1 MDQFIT
7 TITRTSIFANLARE
21 DLARV
26 AGKVDQ
32 VPVAAATV
40 IIRQGDAGDALY
52 IVESGA
58 VEVLHTDEQGTV
70 QRIAILGPRE
80 CFGEIAIF
88 AGTPRTATVVALV
101 DTVLLRLTKEACDQL
116 TTQYPAFSRHI
127 CRLLGE
133 RLVERGREL
142 VRSRVG
148 RDAVLGEFF
157 AALPPPARTM
167 LCRASVLDGIT
178 PELLTL
184 VADGTADPTALAALA
199 ERSPRLV
206 QAEDGDRWILHDDLR
221 EFLGAHLVREVGREA
236 AAALHARAAAH
247 FETAEDW
254 GRAADHHRGA
264 EAWDDLVR
272 VLERHGD
279 MLLERESPGRFLA
292 RLDAVPPGTRRAR
305 FHLVRL
311 RAKAHVLHGDARSGL
326 ATCRELLGTAHA
338 PSLDALAGAFR
349 YHVQLAEVHR
359 DAGDHAESVRSLKD
373 GLAVLEPSADRRAA
387 TSIFRLPR
395 AEPSRRRRWLSPRWL
410 YAAAAL
416 AAGVAV
422 SMLPAPAPMDAAGMR
437 FLGMLTA
444 AMILWSANV
453 FDDFVIALALL
464 SAWIIGGV
472 ARPEVA
478 LSGFTKASWFLFVGA
493 LGIGAAVTRSGL
505 LYRAALA
512 GLRRMRPSYPRYTAV
527 LTVAGLIATP
537 ALPSMIG
544 RMAVVAPVGWA
555 IAESVGFAPR
565 SAGAAGITLATFL
578 GFGLAGFAFLT
589 GSVAGLLGWNVL
601 PEAARAEFGW
611 TAWLV
616 AAAPAVVVTLAGLW
630 AAIHF
635 LFPIPAAAAL
645 RVSRE
650 RFDAQLEI
658 LGPFTRR
665 EAFSLTVLG
674 LAIAGWASAPFHGVN
689 EAWIALAALVVFFL
703 GGVLDRGIFRTNV
716 DLGFLLFLGIVSGI
730 SGVAVAVK
738 ADQWL
743 VATIAPLLDAAAV
756 NASVYLFTVG
766 FITTVSRLVLNKFAG
781 TILLTLALVPP
792 GEALGIHPGAV
803 LLVILLTTDVWF
815 LPFQLD
821 SYQAAYFGTG
831 EQGFSHAQGRRF
843 MMAKLVVSVI
853 AIAVSLPWWRA
864 LGLIR

>member
-58 VEVLHTDEQGTV
+58 VEVLHTDERGTV

-116 TTQYPAFSRHI
+116 TTQFPAFSRHI

-142 VRSRVG
+142 VRSRVS

-157 AALPPPARTM
+157 AALPPPTRTM
-167 LCRASVLDGIT
+167 LSCASVLDGIT

-184 VADGTADPTALAALA
+184 VADGAADPGALAALA

-206 QAEDGDRWILHDDLR
+206 QADGAERWILHDDLR
-221 EFLGAHLVREVGREA
+221 DFLGAHLVREVGREA
-236 AAALHARAAAH
+236 AATLHARAAAH
-247 FETAEDW
+247 FENAEDW

-279 MLLERESPGRFLA
+279 TLLEREPPGRFLE
-292 RLDAVPPGTRRAR
+292 RLDVLPPGTRRAR

-326 ATCRELLGTAHA
+326 AVCRELLGTAHA
-338 PSLDALAGAFR
+338 ASLDALAGAFR

-359 DAGDHAESVRSLKD
+359 DAGDLAGSLRSLKD

-395 AEPSRRRRWLSPRWL
+395 AAPSRQRRWLSPRWL
-410 YAAAAL
+410 YTAGAL
-416 AAGVAV
+416 AAGLAVAL
-422 SMLPAPAPMDAAGMR
+422 LPAPAPLDVTGMR

-512 GLRRMRPSYPRYTAV
+512 GLRRMRPSYPRYTAI

-537 ALPSMIG
+537 ALPSMMG

-589 GSVAGLLGWNVL
+589 GSVAGLLAWNVL

-611 TAWLV
+611 TAWIV
-616 AAAPAVVVTLAGLW
+616 AAAPAVVITLAGLW

-635 LFPIPAAAAL
+635 LFPIPTAGAL

-674 LAIAGWASAPFHGVN
+674 LAIAGWASAPFHGIN
-689 EAWIALAALVVFFL
+689 EALRS
-703 GGVLDRGIFRTNV
+703 GRGPGRGSLMTPAPRPSGWPLPSERQ
-716 DLGFLLFLGIVSGI
+716 DLGEFGM
-730 SGVAVAVK
+730 
-738 ADQWL
+738 
-743 VATIAPLLDAAAV
+743 IAC
-756 NASVYLFTVG
+756 
-766 FITTVSRLVLNKFAG
+766 R
-781 TILLTLALVPP
+781 
-792 GEALGIHPGAV
+792 HR
-803 LLVILLTTDVWF
+803 
-815 LPFQLD
+815 
-821 SYQAAYFGTG
+821 
-831 EQGFSHAQGRRF
+831 GRRH
-843 MMAKLVVSVI
+843 AGS
-853 AIAVSLPWWRA
+853 
-864 LGLIR
+864 

>member
-1 MDQFIT
+1 
-7 TITRTSIFANLARE
+7 
-21 DLARV
+21 
-26 AGKVDQ
+26 
-32 VPVAAATV
+32 
-40 IIRQGDAGDALY
+40 
-52 IVESGA
+52 
-58 VEVLHTDEQGTV
+58 
-70 QRIAILGPRE
+70 
-80 CFGEIAIF
+80 
-88 AGTPRTATVVALV
+88 
-101 DTVLLRLTKEACDQL
+101 
-116 TTQYPAFSRHI
+116 
-127 CRLLGE
+127 
-133 RLVERGREL
+133 
-142 VRSRVG
+142 
-148 RDAVLGEFF
+148 
-157 AALPPPARTM
+157 
-167 LCRASVLDGIT
+167 
-178 PELLTL
+178 
-184 VADGTADPTALAALA
+184 
-199 ERSPRLV
+199 
-206 QAEDGDRWILHDDLR
+206 
-221 EFLGAHLVREVGREA
+221 
-236 AAALHARAAAH
+236 
-247 FETAEDW
+247 
-254 GRAADHHRGA
+254 
-264 EAWDDLVR
+264 
-272 VLERHGD
+272 
-279 MLLERESPGRFLA
+279 
-292 RLDAVPPGTRRAR
+292 
-305 FHLVRL
+305 
-311 RAKAHVLHGDARSGL
+311 
-326 ATCRELLGTAHA
+326 
-338 PSLDALAGAFR
+338 
-349 YHVQLAEVHR
+349 
-359 DAGDHAESVRSLKD
+359 
-373 GLAVLEPSADRRAA
+373 
-387 TSIFRLPR
+387 
-395 AEPSRRRRWLSPRWL
+395 
-410 YAAAAL
+410 
-416 AAGVAV
+416 
-422 SMLPAPAPMDAAGMR
+422 
-437 FLGMLTA
+437 
-444 AMILWSANV
+444 
-453 FDDFVIALALL
+453 
-464 SAWIIGGV
+464 
-472 ARPEVA
+472 
-478 LSGFTKASWFLFVGA
+478 
-493 LGIGAAVTRSGL
+493 
-505 LYRAALA
+505 
-512 GLRRMRPSYPRYTAV
+512 
-527 LTVAGLIATP
+527 
-537 ALPSMIG
+537 
-544 RMAVVAPVGWA
+544 
-555 IAESVGFAPR
+555 VGFAPR